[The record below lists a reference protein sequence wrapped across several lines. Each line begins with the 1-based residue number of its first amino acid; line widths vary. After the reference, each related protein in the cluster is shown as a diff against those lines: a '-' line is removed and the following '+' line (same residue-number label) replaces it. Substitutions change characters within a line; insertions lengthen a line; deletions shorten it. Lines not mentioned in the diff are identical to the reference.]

1 MKKTRLIS
9 VWNPFGFLHRFLT
22 DLGSITYF
30 AWTAVATSF
39 APPYKRSITRKQID
53 EIGFNSLPIITLT
66 GLFMGL
72 VLGMQSIVELRSIG
86 ATSYIGRPIGT
97 TVIRELGPVLTAIMV
112 AARAGSAIAAEL
124 ASMCINEQ
132 IDAMRAEGS
141 HPVKKLVQPR
151 LMACALSVPILTA
164 ICDFVAFVGGWVI
177 ATQVVQ
183 VSSAFYWD
191 SVMEVLT
198 PAFIY
203 GGLIKAL
210 AFGFVI
216 GAVSCHAGMT
226 TRSDAAGVGEATTRS
241 VVISCIVILMLDFL
255 LTKIF
260 IITWW

>member
-1 MKKTRLIS
+1 MNKTPLLLT
-9 VWNPFGFLHRFLT
+9 PFTFLGRFFT
-22 DLGSITYF
+22 QFGSISGFTIS
-30 AWTAVATSF
+30 AVASAF
-39 APPYKRSITRKQID
+39 SPPFRRSITRKQMD
-53 EIGFNSLPIITLT
+53 SIGFGSLPIVCLT

-124 ASMCINEQ
+124 ASMTINEQ

-141 HPVKKLVQPR
+141 NPIKKLVEPR
-151 LMACALSVPILTA
+151 LVACTFMVPVLTA
-164 ICDFVAFVGGWVI
+164 ICDILAFGGGWII

-183 VSSAFYWD
+183 VTTPFYWN
-191 SVMEVLT
+191 SVLEVLT
-198 PAFIY
+198 PAFVW
-203 GGLIKAL
+203 GGLVKAL
-210 AFGFVI
+210 CFGFVI
-216 GAVSCHAGMT
+216 GAVSCHAGMK
-226 TRSDAAGVGEATTRS
+226 TRADASGVGEATTQA
-241 VVISCIVILMLDFL
+241 VVISCISILMIDFV